1 MARVAVYI
9 DGFNLYYRAL
19 DGTRYK
25 WLNPQKL
32 AEKLI
37 NEDDTIVAIKYFT
50 AAVHARD
57 NNVASQERQQAYW
70 RALRTLPNFHI
81 YFGSFLSKTKY
92 RPLVSDPAHYVEIH
106 DTEEKGSDVNLAT
119 HLVNDAWKNMFDVAL
134 VFSQDSD
141 LLEPL
146 RVVKQ
151 ERKKTVLLA
160 WLDGQAPNK
169 KWYHVASAIRHVT
182 LSRLATSQFPEK
194 LMTKTGHNVYKPETW

>member
-19 DGTRYK
+19 YGTGFK
-25 WLNPQKL
+25 WLNPNAL

-37 NEDDTIVAIKYFT
+37 GEEDTIVSIKYFT
-50 AAVHARD
+50 AAIRVRNKGA
-57 NNVASQERQQAYW
+57 ASQERQQAYW
-70 RALRTLPNFHI
+70 RALRTIPTLRIF
-81 YFGSFLSKTKY
+81 FGSFLPKTKL
-92 RPLVSDPAHYVEIH
+92 RPLVSDPSIYVEIH

-119 HLVNDAWKNMFDVAL
+119 HLINDAWKDMFDVAL

-146 RVVKQ
+146 RIVKQ
-151 ERKKTVLLA
+151 ERKKIVLLA

-169 KWYHVASAIRHVT
+169 KWYQAVSAIKHVT
-182 LSRLATSQFPEK
+182 SSRLAASQFPEK
-194 LMTKTGHNVYKPETW
+194 MMTASGHYVYKPETW